1 MIRFPEL
8 PRFASLS
15 QILHFAFPAFRVLAL
30 LPLFVALLY
39 PRLMYRNVDPE
50 DEEVPTASSF
60 LIRPE
65 HAIHTH
71 GLVPPDVHDSSK
83 YGTFRTTR
91 SNLQRSTPTTRAGT
105 PAPSTVPDQK
115 ACLYLPF

>member
-8 PRFASLS
+8 PRFASLP
-15 QILHFAFPAFRVLAL
+15 QILHFAFPAFRVLVL
-30 LPLFVALLY
+30 LPLFVTLLY
-39 PRLMYRNVDPE
+39 PRLNYRNVDPE
-50 DEEVPTASSF
+50 DEDAPTASSF

-65 HAIHTH
+65 QSIHTH

-105 PAPSTVPDQK
+105 PAPSTVPDPK
-115 ACLYLPF
+115 ACPCIPF